1 MPTLKEKWFE
11 SVERKNSVLC
21 AGIDPPES
29 ELERELKLP
38 ENVDKVAWTLEYIKS
53 VAPFCAAIKTNAK
66 FWEGEYDITGLKE
79 IINLAHSLNLP
90 VLDDYKAADLNDTND
105 SGIRFQKSIGF
116 DALTIAP
123 YGGNMEGTAELC
135 RKHNIGAIT
144 MCLMSNKEYA
154 REKNMWMEVEM
165 LTYDIKDIEVI
176 REKTCVRR
184 YIQLA
189 HDAALFNLDG
199 IVVGAPSPDNHITE
213 EELANVSRYFK
224 ELILSPGLGK
234 QKGEA
239 NLLFKYF
246 GPRNVIANVG
256 TDLMFPNKNPN
267 ATHKEQAA
275 AAEYYNNMLNEKRAA

>member
-66 FWEGEYDITGLKE
+66 FWEGEYD
-79 IINLAHSLNLP
+79 
-90 VLDDYKAADLNDTND
+90 LNDTND
-105 SGIRFQKSIGF
+105 SGIRFQKAIGF

-135 RKHNIGAIT
+135 RKHDIGAIT

-275 AAEYYNNMLNEKRAA
+275 AAKYYNNMLNEKRAA